1 MKQIQIMKSSKYIIL
16 CCILLFVLGSCK
28 KWLDVNTDPDNPNN
42 QSVPIQNK
50 LSWIENYW
58 KEPAGV
64 TNMRTSC
71 IAGVIYATA
80 ANQNS
85 LSTTWQALNG
95 NSTTPYQA
103 FFVGVSSNITDLYN
117 TAQKQGAYHYM
128 AAADVFHA
136 LGYMEMLD
144 LYGEMPYTQAGTGI
158 PSPVPDDG
166 KTIFNGCIARLNEAI
181 SLLSKAQESGAP
193 ALSAGDIL
201 NNGDVSKW
209 LKLCWGLKA
218 RYMLKLSKK
227 SDLYNADSI
236 LNCLSKG
243 PQSNA
248 DNTVQQNLNNN
259 AATDYL
265 EGDPISANGNY
276 DFAAYG
282 SNQRITEYYYNLLT
296 NIRGAG
302 VVDPR
307 MSKIVPASMANVQL
321 VGGKV
326 SSYTWLRAVGVN
338 SYNTIDKNQNPLG
351 FFTNRL
357 LKGGAASIA
366 TISYASGPT
375 NVIYP
380 FTSST
385 AMADHPN
392 FVASLVQ
399 AGKVPKSGTNA
410 NDFADS
416 GNYVR
421 VTYRAGSIYI
431 ASTNY
436 IQAADTVYGNLR
448 SNSLATTAVAQPSND
463 VTWYPTLAAYTAGVV
478 ASTGSFQIRPISD
491 MEILMYYEMCFIKAE
506 VYMRK
511 GDAANAYTAYR
522 AGIQANLD
530 YMQTKLTQWKGS
542 YDKTSSGIANPD
554 MNPMDQTTIN
564 NYLSSNAVAQGAGV
578 LTMSD
583 IMLQKYI
590 AMGVSIENW
599 NDMRRFNFSAG
610 NVGNFG
616 VVYPGYQRGP
626 LFTGQAQLTG
636 GSPTDPRYWIRRF
649 ALPPTYEIQYN
660 FINTTTL
667 NQHAT
672 DPNIWSMPVWW
683 DCATDAEYNGY
694 LAK

>member
-1 MKQIQIMKSSKYIIL
+1 MSCLII
-16 CCILLFVLGSCK
+16 IVSLGSCK

-42 QSVPIQNK
+42 QSVPVQNK
-50 LSWIENYW
+50 LSWIENEW
-58 KEPAGV
+58 KEPVGV

-71 IAGVIYATA
+71 ISGVLYAIAGT
-80 ANQNS
+80 QNT
-85 LSTTWQALNG
+85 LSTTWQCSNG

-117 TAQKQGAYHYM
+117 AAKKQGAYHYM

-166 KTIFNGCIARLNEAI
+166 KTIFNGCMSRLNEAI
-181 SLLSKAQESGAP
+181 SLLNKPQENGAP
-193 ALSAGDIL
+193 ALSSGDIL

-209 LKLCWGLKA
+209 IKLCWGLKA

-227 SDLYNADSI
+227 SDLFNADSI
-236 LNCLSKG
+236 LYCLSKG

-248 DNTVQQNLNNN
+248 DNTLQQNFNNN
-259 AATDYL
+259 ANLDFL
-265 EGDPISANGNY
+265 EGDPISGNGNY

-282 SNQRITEYYYNLLT
+282 SNQRIADYYYNLLT
-296 NIRGAG
+296 NLRGAG

-307 MSKIVPASMANVQL
+307 MSKIVPASMVNVQL
-321 VGGKV
+321 TNGKV
-326 SSYTWLRAVGVN
+326 SSYSWLRSIGVN
-338 SYNTIDKNQNPLG
+338 SYNTTDQNPAPLG
-351 FFTNRL
+351 FPNRL
-357 LKGGAASIA
+357 GKGGSTSIQSVSYAASN
-366 TISYASGPT
+366 T
-375 NVIYP
+375 NVTYSFATAPPGDLANFISAQI
-380 FTSST
+380 TSGRPYT
-385 AMADHPN
+385 VN
-392 FVASLVQ
+392 
-399 AGKVPKSGTNA
+399 GT
-410 NDFADS
+410 S
-416 GNYVR
+416 VT
-421 VTYRAGSIYI
+421 VTYKAGSLYI
-431 ASTNY
+431 ASNNY
-436 IQAADTVYGNLR
+436 IYSGDTVYANLR
-448 SNSLATTAVAQPSND
+448 SNSLATTTVAQPSND
-463 VTWYPTLAAYTAGVV
+463 VTWYPNLSAYNSGVV

-506 VYMRK
+506 VYLRK
-511 GDAANAYTAYR
+511 GDAPNAYAAYK

-530 YMQTKLTQWKGS
+530 YMQFKLNQWKGNL
-542 YDKTSSGIANPD
+542 DKTSSGIANPD
-554 MNPMDQTTIN
+554 MGPMDQTAID
-564 NYLSSNAVAQGAGV
+564 NYMASNAVAQGPGT

-590 AMGVSIENW
+590 AMGVNIENW

-610 NVGNFG
+610 DVGGFG

-636 GSPTDPRYWIRRF
+636 GSPSDPRYWIRRF

-667 NQHAT
+667 NAHAT
-672 DPNIWSMPVWW
+672 DPNIWSMPTWW
-683 DCATDAEYNGY
+683 DCATDAEYYGY
-694 LAK
+694 LKK

>member
-1 MKQIQIMKSSKYIIL
+1 MKSSKYIIL
-16 CCILLFVLGSCK
+16 GFILVFGLGACK

-50 LSWIENYW
+50 LPWIENYW

-71 IAGVIYATA
+71 ISGVIYAIA
-80 ANQNS
+80 ASQNT
-85 LSTTWQALNG
+85 LSTTWQCTNA

-117 TAQKQGAYHYM
+117 KAKKQGAYHYM

-144 LYGEMPYTQAGTGI
+144 LYGEMPYTEGGTGI

-166 KTIFNGCIARLNEAI
+166 KTIFNGCMAHLNEAI
-181 SLLSKAQESGAP
+181 SLFGKAQEAGNP

-201 NNGDVSKW
+201 NNGDVNKW
-209 LKLCWGLKA
+209 IKMCWGLKA

-227 SDLYNADSI
+227 TDLYNADSI
-236 LNCLSKG
+236 LYCLSKG

-248 DNTVQQNLNNN
+248 DNVVEQNFNNN
-259 AATDYL
+259 ANTDYL

-276 DFAAYG
+276 DFAGYG

-296 NIRGAG
+296 NMRGAG

-307 MSKIVPASMANVQL
+307 MPKIVPASMANVQL
-321 VGGKV
+321 VNGKV
-326 SSYTWLRAVGVN
+326 SSYTWLRSIGVN
-338 SYNTIDKNQNPLG
+338 SYNTTDKNPAPVG
-351 FFTNRL
+351 FTNRL
-357 LKGGAASIA
+357 VKGGAASVA
-366 TISYASGPT
+366 TVTYASAAT

-385 AMADHPN
+385 AVADHPA
-392 FVASLVQ
+392 FVASLIA
-399 AGKVPKSGTNA
+399 AGKVPKNGSNPG
-410 NDFADS
+410 DFADS

-421 VTYRAGSIYI
+421 VTYKPGSVYI

-436 IQAADTVYGNLR
+436 IQAGDTAYVNLR
-448 SNSLATTAVAQPSND
+448 SNSLATTGVAQPAND
-463 VTWYPTLAAYTAGVV
+463 VTWYPTLAAYNAGVV

-491 MEILMYYEMCFIKAE
+491 MELLMYHEMCFIKAE

-511 GDAANAYTAYR
+511 GDVANAYAAYK
-522 AGIQANLD
+522 AGIQAHLD
-530 YMQTKLTQWKGS
+530 YMQSKLNQWKGS
-542 YDKTSSGIANPD
+542 WDKTSSGIANPD
-554 MNPMDQTTIN
+554 MDPMDQTAIN
-564 NYLSSNAVAQGAGV
+564 TYLASNAVAQNAGT

-583 IMLQKYI
+583 IMLQKWI

-610 NVGNFG
+610 NVGSFG

-660 FINTTTL
+660 FIHTTAL
-667 NQHAT
+667 NAHAT
-672 DPNIWSMPVWW
+672 EPNIWSMPVWW
-683 DCATDAEYNGY
+683 DCATDDEYFGF
-694 LAK
+694 LK